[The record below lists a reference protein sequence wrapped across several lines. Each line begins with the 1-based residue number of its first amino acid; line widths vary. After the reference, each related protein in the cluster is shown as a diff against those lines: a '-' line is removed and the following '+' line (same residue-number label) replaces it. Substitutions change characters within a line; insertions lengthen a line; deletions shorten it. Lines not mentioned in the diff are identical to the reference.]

1 MSKYVKEL
9 LVSQLEKRIAD
20 ANIRDFLVVSTMGV
34 NGVDNNVMR
43 GELKKKG
50 IGLMVVKNSLFSKA
64 LSSQGVKTGEFFS
77 GQCTIVYGGDS
88 IVDVAKEVLDWSKKI
103 KAFSIKGA
111 FLEGDILDASG
122 AEGIS
127 KLPTRAELQG
137 QIVTLFKS
145 PSARLAGAIGGPA
158 GKIAG
163 CIKTLIENKE
173 KEAA

>member
-9 LVSQLEKRIAD
+9 LISQLEKRIAD
-20 ANIRDFLVVSTMGV
+20 ANISDFMIVSTMGV

-50 IGLMVVKNSLFSKA
+50 IGLMVIKNSLFSKA
-64 LSSQGVKTGEFFS
+64 LGSQGLKADGVFS
-77 GQCTIVYGGDS
+77 GPCAVVYGGDS
-88 IVDVAKEVLDWSKKI
+88 IVDVAKEVMDWSKKI
-103 KAFSIKGA
+103 KALTLKGA
-111 FLEGDILDASG
+111 LLDGGILDAKD

-127 KLPTRAELQG
+127 KLPTRLELQG

-145 PSARLAGAIGGPA
+145 PAARVAGAIGGPA
-158 GKIAG
+158 GVIAG
-163 CIKTLIENKE
+163 CIKTIIENKE

>member
-20 ANIRDFLVVSTMGV
+20 KNIRDFVIVNTMGI

-50 IGLMVVKNSLFSKA
+50 IGLMVIKNSLFSKA
-64 LSSQGVKTGEFFS
+64 LGEGVKTGGLFS
-77 GQCTIVYGGDS
+77 GPCTIAYGGDS
-88 IVDVAKEVLDWSKKI
+88 IVDVAKEVMDWSKKI
-103 KAFSIKGA
+103 KAFSVKGA
-111 FLEGDILDASG
+111 FLEGDILDANG
-122 AEGIS
+122 AEGVS

-145 PSARLAGAIGGPA
+145 PAARVAGAIGAPA
-158 GKIAG
+158 GIIAG
-163 CIKTLIENKE
+163 CVKTIIENKE
-173 KEAA
+173 

>member
-20 ANIRDFLVVSTMGV
+20 KNISDFMVVSTMGV
-34 NGVDNNVMR
+34 SGVDNNVMR

-64 LSSQGVKTGEFFS
+64 LNGRGINTGEFFS
-77 GQCTIVYGGDS
+77 GPCAVVYGGDS
-88 IVDVAKEVLDWSKKI
+88 IVDVAKEVVDWAKKI
-103 KAFSIKGA
+103 KAFIVKGA
-111 FLEGDILDASG
+111 ILENEILDANG

-127 KLPTRAELQG
+127 KLPTRAELQS
-137 QIVTLFKS
+137 QIVILFKS
-145 PSARLAGAIGGPA
+145 PAARVAGAIGGPA
-158 GKIAG
+158 GMIAG
-163 CIKTLIENKE
+163 CIKTVIENKE